1 MNWTS
6 PAYAGGHC
14 QVTHVDAGALEWLD
28 VLGCRS
34 LLDVGCGPGGQ
45 LKAAL
50 DRGWGAFGIDVDV
63 ALLGAPNL
71 AIIDLADQ
79 PVIFHEKFDVVW
91 SVEVAE
97 HIPERFEENYI
108 TTLVEN
114 CREYLILTASDM
126 PMSLHVNCKPRH
138 YWIEALENN
147 GMEYDEK
154 LYQELL
160 DHSTMEREFLRDTGM
175 LFKRNSPWR
184 EGTVWAE

>member
-1 MNWTS
+1 M
-6 PAYAGGHC
+6 
-14 QVTHVDAGALEWLD
+14 
-28 VLGCRS
+28 
-34 LLDVGCGPGGQ
+34 
-45 LKAAL
+45 
-50 DRGWGAFGIDVDV
+50 
-63 ALLGAPNL
+63 
-71 AIIDLADQ
+71 
-79 PVIFHEKFDVVW
+79 
-91 SVEVAE
+91 EVAE

-114 CREYLILTASDM
+114 CREYLILPASDV